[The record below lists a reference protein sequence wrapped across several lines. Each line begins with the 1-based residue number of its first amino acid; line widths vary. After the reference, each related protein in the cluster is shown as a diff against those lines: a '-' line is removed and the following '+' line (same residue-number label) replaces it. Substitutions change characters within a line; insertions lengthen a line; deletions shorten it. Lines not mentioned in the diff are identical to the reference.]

1 MSKSI
6 FAVAV
11 LAVTLTACNQKT
23 TKDTEA
29 VKPQVKNIEQ
39 AVVTSF
45 VGDYLPFKSSAVG
58 NGEKSVI
65 FFYASW
71 CPACQ
76 SKDKNLSEWYGSA
89 EFPVK
94 TYRADYDTEDALKKK
109 YGITMQDTFV
119 LVDGAGE
126 VIKKEVAP
134 SLSVLKRLL
143 YMNIDDVQAMNEESE
158 ESEESEEMAEGAEV
172 ASVGS
177 YTAFTPSVIG
187 NGKESVLFFH
197 ATWCPK
203 CKEND
208 SRLNDFYGSADYPRS
223 VYKIDYDTATDLKSQ
238 FGITGQ
244 DTFIL
249 IDGNGNEIERVR
261 FPSSDALRD
270 LLG

>member
-1 MSKSI
+1 MNKSI

-11 LAVTLTACNQKT
+11 LALTLTACNQKT

-39 AVVTSF
+39 AVGTSF
-45 VGDYLPFKSSAVG
+45 VGDYLPFKSSVVG

-94 TYRADYDTEDALKKK
+94 TYRANYDTEDALKKK

-143 YMNIDDVQAMNEESE
+143 YMNIDDVQAINKETEESE
-158 ESEESEEMAEGAEV
+158 ESEESEEMAKV

-177 YTAFTPSVIG
+177 YTAFTPGVIG
-187 NGKESVLFFH
+187 NGTESVLFFH

-208 SRLNDFYGSADYPRS
+208 GRLKDFYGSADYPRS

-238 FGITGQ
+238 YGITGQ
-244 DTFIL
+244 DTFVV
-249 IDGNGNEIERVR
+249 IDGNGKEIERVR
-261 FPSSDALRD
+261 FPSMTALRE